1 MVNRG
6 PMEKRALIAQTKPAS
21 GVALLCWLMV
31 GFIVYGSLYPF
42 HVQPLPAGATLAQAV
57 ERALAHGPG
66 GRGDLLANIALY
78 MPLGFALAARRS
90 MLVALLGATLV
101 CAALSAAIETAQIFV
116 PERDASIWDLALNTA
131 GGATGAVAAVLLGAR
146 RNGFGRPRLADA
158 SAGLLLVA
166 WLGYRMYPFV
176 PAIDHAEWSASVQ
189 PLAGD
194 WLAEPVR
201 VLRLA
206 GAWLVAARL
215 LEAALPRDARV
226 GRWAAAMM
234 LGTLAAAVPI
244 IDRVLTP
251 AEVLAVL
258 LALPAWAV
266 LRGRRGADAVL
277 LAVLL
282 AVVLAEGL
290 APYRLVAA
298 RPFSW
303 LPFGA
308 LLHGQY
314 SAGLQAVMLKFFLY
328 GGLVWLLARVGM
340 GRAGAAV
347 CVVGLA
353 LAIGLA
359 QTHLPG
365 RSAEVTDALL
375 ALAAALVLR
384 SGHRPHDGTG

>member
-1 MVNRG
+1 MVNRAV
-6 PMEKRALIAQTKPAS
+6 METGARMAQAARASGAALLGWLIA
-21 GVALLCWLMV
+21 

-42 HVQPLPAGATLAQAV
+42 HVQALPAGVTLARAV
-57 ERALAHGPG
+57 ELALAHGPG

-78 MPLGFALAARRS
+78 VPLGFALAARRS
-90 MLVALLGATLV
+90 MLVALLGATLG
-101 CAALSAAIETAQIFV
+101 CAALSATMELAQIFV
-116 PERDASIWDLALNTA
+116 PGRDASIWDLALNTA
-131 GGATGAVAAVLLGAR
+131 GGAAGALAAALFGLGR
-146 RNGFGRPRLADA
+146 SGLGRPRLADGA
-158 SAGLLLVA
+158 AALLLAA
-166 WLGYRMYPFV
+166 WLGYRLHPFV
-176 PAIDHAEWSASVQ
+176 PAIDRGEWIASVL
-189 PLAGD
+189 PLAGV
-194 WLAEPVR
+194 WTAEPVR

-258 LALPAWAV
+258 LALPAWAL

-290 APYRLVAA
+290 APYRVVAA

-303 LPFGA
+303 LPFGSV
-308 LLHGQY
+308 LRGQY
-314 SAGLQAVMLKFFLY
+314 SAGLQAVMLKLFLY
-328 GGLVWLLARVGM
+328 GGLLWLAARVGL
-340 GRAGAAV
+340 GRLTAAV
-347 CVVGLA
+347 AVVGLA
-353 LAIGLA
+353 LAIGFA
-359 QTHLPG
+359 QTRLPG
-365 RSAEVTDALL
+365 RSAEVTDAML
-375 ALAAALVLR
+375 ALVAALVLR
-384 SGHRPHDGTG
+384 AGHRPPDGRG